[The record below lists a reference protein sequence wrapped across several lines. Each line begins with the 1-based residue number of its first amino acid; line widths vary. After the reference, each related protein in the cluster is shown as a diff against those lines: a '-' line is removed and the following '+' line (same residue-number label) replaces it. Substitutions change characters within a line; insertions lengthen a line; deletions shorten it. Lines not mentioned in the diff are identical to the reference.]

1 MVTLRKAIVLLGVAC
16 VLFTA
21 SGVVDL
27 DDDDD
32 DDPTTA
38 ALALTVG
45 RNFIPAKSRV
55 KVPSLISITVAVV
68 TAPIP
73 RCRTA
78 EGVLDLLSRTCRSN
92 LQSLCLLRC

>member
-1 MVTLRKAIVLLGVAC
+1 VLLGVAC
-16 VLFTA
+16 VLLTGV
-21 SGVVDL
+21 GVVDL

-32 DDPTTA
+32 PTTP
-38 ALALTVG
+38 ALALTVD

-55 KVPSLISITVAVV
+55 KVPSPIQITVAVV
-68 TAPIP
+68 TAPVS

-78 EGVLDLLSRTCRSN
+78 EGVFDLLSRTCRSN

>member
-16 VLFTA
+16 VLLTGV
-21 SGVVDL
+21 GVVDL

-32 DDPTTA
+32 PTTP

-45 RNFIPAKSRV
+45 SNDIPAKSRV
-55 KVPSLISITVAVV
+55 KVPSLIPITVVVV
-68 TAPIP
+68 TAPIS

-78 EGVLDLLSRTCRSN
+78 EGVFDLLSRTRRLN
-92 LQSLCLLRC
+92 LQSFCLLRC

>member
-16 VLFTA
+16 VLLTA

-32 DDPTTA
+32 PTTP

-45 RNFIPAKSRV
+45 CKYVSAKTRV
-55 KVPSLISITVAVV
+55 KVPSLILITVAVV
-68 TAPIP
+68 TAPIS

-78 EGVLDLLSRTCRSN
+78 EGVFDLLSRTCRSN
-92 LQSLCLLRC
+92 LQSFCLLRC

>member
-16 VLFTA
+16 VLLTA

-32 DDPTTA
+32 PNSPS
-38 ALALTVG
+38 LALTVG
-45 RNFIPAKSRV
+45 RNYSPAKSRV
-55 KVPSLISITVAVV
+55 KIPSLIQITVAVV
-68 TAPIP
+68 TAPIS

-78 EGVLDLLSRTCRSN
+78 EGVFDLLSRTCRSN
-92 LQSLCLLRC
+92 LQSFCLLRC